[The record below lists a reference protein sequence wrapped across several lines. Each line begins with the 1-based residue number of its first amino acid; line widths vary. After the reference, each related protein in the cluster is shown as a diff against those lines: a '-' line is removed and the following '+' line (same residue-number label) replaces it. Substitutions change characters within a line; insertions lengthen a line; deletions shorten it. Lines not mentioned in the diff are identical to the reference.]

1 MLDTFELPQVQAI
14 EGAEREA
21 LRQHHV
27 AALEGDFLQD
37 LGRRA
42 VRVELSGVL
51 TGAEAGD
58 QLKTLREKHRAASP
72 IPFVADIAT
81 ATTLGQVLISE
92 LGIRELAGRPERF
105 EYAISLVEYA
115 PATPP
120 SSEKPPQ
127 PAPPPPPSPPPS
139 TTAGTLIVTVIVDDN
154 PSFDFRNV
162 TVTVTGTQ
170 DDGTVMSTTAL
181 TDRTGNVWTN
191 DPMPAG
197 SYTASAAVADPPM
210 SGSVAA
216 RVVAGQTTR
225 VEIHLRGGAPI
236 AHAFVVHYWFDKAFI
251 EPCLRPVL
259 RDVAAYSRAHPDEKM
274 LIVGHTDLVGND
286 TYNQSLSERRAR
298 GVYAYLT
305 AGRAHDAAVAEWD
318 RLRRLG
324 SAQTRLEDNWGRR
337 EYQLLLEGLGYYG
350 GPIDEV
356 HPALTDAAVHL
367 TDAAVRNFQSDH
379 ALSVDG
385 IVGDQTWL
393 ALIDAYLKADALSVP
408 ESQFLP
414 NCPGEIIKWLGSGDQ
429 DPVSRTGNAWR
440 PNRRTEIL
448 FVAAN
453 ALAGKAAPPA
463 TFNLPA
469 HGAVN
474 ANWCAGGQG
483 DPVVV
488 LSRTTPQPDTFFV
501 QPAEPAN
508 VTVKGKVTFEDG
520 SPAAGIQYVITAS
533 DGEYLDG
540 ERPRGPDR
548 GRPIPATTNSNGS
561 FGYPDK
567 PKGVGVFSLTVI
579 GAFTVRLA
587 SDPPGS
593 GVGPTVCTRL
603 DGTADFNVALAPADG
618 IDPRRKLSATV
629 YDRTFQPRAATGVG
643 IEFPDGTAV
652 SATTDAW
659 GRFTVAM
666 GDAYPTVRLRY
677 AASDD
682 PGDVVLFQDYFID
695 PGDIATDDGVSR
707 RLHNLGLFAND
718 LGAAVTKF
726 QSLADLPVTGKV
738 DAATRTKID
747 RTYRGDEPL
756 VVVPPADTS
765 GPVGMLIGDGPPEA
779 APRFADNADDQFA
792 EDPFGAP

>member
-72 IPFVADIAT
+72 IRFVADIAT
-81 ATTLGQVLISE
+81 ATTLGQVLIEE

-127 PAPPPPPSPPPS
+127 PAPPPPPPPPPS
-139 TTAGTLIVTVIVDDN
+139 TTAGALLVTVIVDDD
-154 PSFDFRNV
+154 PSFDV
-162 TVTVTGTQ
+162 SKATVAVAGTQ

-225 VEIHLRGGAPI
+225 VEIHLRSGAPI

-259 RDVAAYSRAHPDEKM
+259 RDVATYAQAHPDEKM
-274 LIVGHTDLVGND
+274 LIVGYTDLVGHPDLVGND
-286 TYNQSLSERRAR
+286 PYNQSLSERRAR

-324 SAQTRLEDNWGRR
+324 SAQTRLEDNWGVR

-356 HPALTDAAVHL
+356 HGAL

-393 ALIDAYLKADALSVP
+393 ALIDAYLKTDALSVP

-414 NCPGEIIKWLGSGDQ
+414 NCPGEIIKWLGSGQ
-429 DPVSRTGNAWR
+429 KDPVYRTGDAWR

-469 HGAVN
+469 PGAVN
-474 ANWCAGGQG
+474 ASWCAGGQR

-488 LSRTTPQPDTFFV
+488 LSRTTPQPGTFFV

-540 ERPRGPDR
+540 ERPQLPNR
-548 GRPIPATTNSNGS
+548 GRPIPATTNPDGS
-561 FGYPDK
+561 FGYPGR

-618 IDPRRKLSATV
+618 VDPRRKLSATV
-629 YDRTFQPRAATGVG
+629 YDRSFQPRAATGVG
-643 IEFPDGTAV
+643 IEFPDGTAT
-652 SATTDAW
+652 SATTDAR
-659 GRFTVAM
+659 GRFTVTM

-682 PGDVVLFQDYFID
+682 PGDVVLFQDYFVD
-695 PGDIATDDGVSR
+695 VGDIATDEGVSR
-707 RLHNLGLFAND
+707 RLHNLGFSQD
-718 LGAAVTKF
+718 VE
-726 QSLADLPVTGKV
+726 LADAVAAFQGTQGLNPTGEI
-738 DAATRTKID
+738 DDETRAQLD
-747 RTYRGDEPL
+747 RVYPGEVPL
-756 VVVPPADTS
+756 
-765 GPVGMLIGDGPPEA
+765 L
-779 APRFADNADDQFA
+779 PRFDESPVIFTS
-792 EDPFGAP
+792 DPLSTDP